1 MGTSVWGGCG
11 YDCAMTMAGAIGL
24 LAFSYVLKF
33 IAYRVSVRQSPLGL
47 APARAR
53 QGEVPEGRLLK
64 LCTGAGM

>member
-1 MGTSVWGGCG
+1 
-11 YDCAMTMAGAIGL
+11 MTMAGAIGL